1 MENKKVNF
9 FANVLNKI
17 KSKFIGSKVEI
28 ADEDQDKVLLV
39 NGLKVNY
46 GPIQAVKGINLK
58 IAEGQI
64 VALLGA
70 NGAGKTTT
78 LRTISGVIKSSG
90 GQVVFNGENITNRKA
105 FDIAKRGLTQSP
117 EGRLVFNGLNVEDNL
132 KAGAYG
138 LKTKIIEKDGQKV
151 KISASQQLKDNFD
164 RVYRLFPIL
173 KERRKQQANT
183 LSGGEQQ
190 MLAIGRALMASPKL
204 LLLDEPSLGLAPLII
219 KDIFN
224 TLKEIQKEGTTI
236 LIVEQNALATLKIAD
251 YAYVLE
257 LGSISLEGP
266 ASELINDKRLVEAYL
281 GGKK

>member
-1 MENKKVNF
+1 MKELLRVENLQV
-9 FANVLNKI
+9 
-17 KSKFIGSKVEI
+17 S
-28 ADEDQDKVLLV
+28 
-39 NGLKVNY
+39 Y
-46 GPIQAVKGINLK
+46 GPIKAVKGINMT
-58 IAEGQI
+58 IHEGTI

-78 LRTISGVIKSSG
+78 LRTISGIVKGSSG
-90 GQVVFNGENITNRKA
+90 KIFLDGENIFNKKA
-105 FDIAKRGLTQSP
+105 YKIASMGVNQSP
-117 EGRLVFNGLNVEDNL
+117 EGRLVFYGLTVEDNL
-132 KAGAYG
+132 KAGGYG
-138 LKTKIIEKDGQKV
+138 LKTKVVEKNGV
-151 KISASQQLKDNFD
+151 KTRISARKQLEENFE

-173 KERRKQQANT
+173 KERRKQQAST

-190 MLAIGRALMASPKL
+190 MLAIGRALMASPRV

-224 TLKEIQKEGTTI
+224 TLKEIKKEGTTI

-251 YAYVLE
+251 YGYVLE

-281 GGKK
+281 GGTKK